1 MVALTDVAAPLQA
14 LGRTEPQPFAD
25 GTSVQSA
32 RTPATRPDAPAAAS
46 GPSSRP
52 FVPGDPAY
60 LTVEPDGRD
69 DIGFLDRLRDAI
81 ARVASNFASGDALAQ
96 SVERVVSEVSDAL
109 EGGGGSASVTGVQLR
124 ISSIDVAFTDD
135 ASGTSAF
142 ASVRQFALEVSVARG
157 DAVAAEDVRVF
168 TAEGRSAGLSVTD
181 VRAGFTGGVY
191 RRVETGGGDSAL
203 SEQARERL
211 EAARAGLERVRAVQ
225 DALSAFRDGNEA
237 PLRELFEGDS
247 AIGQVF
253 PGSGPLALNS

>member
-1 MVALTDVAAPLQA
+1 MAKQTKKQKTLAQLDSEKLYTVDEAIATLREREAEGIGVLDLYEEYA
-14 LGRTEPQPFAD
+14 GR
-25 GTSVQSA
+25 VQDRWSA
-32 RTPATRPDAPAAAS
+32 
-46 GPSSRP
+46 GPW
-52 FVPGDPAY
+52 V
-60 LTVEPDGRD
+60 
-69 DIGFLDRLRDAI
+69 DRLRDAI
-81 ARVASNFASGDALAQ
+81 ARVAANFASGDALSQ
-96 SVERVVSEVSDAL
+96 SVERIFSEASDAL
-109 EGGGGSASVTGVQLR
+109 EGGSGSASVVGVQLR
-124 ISSIDVAFTDD
+124 IASIDVAFTDD

-157 DAVAAEDVRVF
+157 DTVAAEDVRVF

-181 VRAGFTGGVY
+181 VRAGFTSGVY
-191 RRVETGGGDSAL
+191 RRVEAGGGASAL